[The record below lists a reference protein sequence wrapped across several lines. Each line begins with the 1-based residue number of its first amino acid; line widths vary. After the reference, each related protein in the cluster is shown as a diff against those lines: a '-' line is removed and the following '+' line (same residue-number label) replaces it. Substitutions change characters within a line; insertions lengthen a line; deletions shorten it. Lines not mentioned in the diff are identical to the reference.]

1 METVKTYRAGSEV
14 SLTVSIGKGNAKYIR
29 FDVLSN
35 GGSEYKTS
43 DKSLQKALENHSRY
57 GELFK
62 CVAEVNADTQEK
74 KVSNTMGETKIT
86 VSSIAEAKDY
96 LVEKLGMERTRLKNK
111 EAICR
116 AAKKNGIVFVG
127 I

>member
-1 METVKTYRAGSEV
+1 METVKTYRAASEI
-14 SLTVSIGKGNAKYIR
+14 SLTVSMGKGNAKHIR

-62 CVAEVNADTQEK
+62 CVAEVNADTQKK

-96 LVEKLGMERTRLKNK
+96 LVEKLGIERTKLKNK

-116 AAKKNGIVFVG
+116 AAEKNGIVFVG

>member
-1 METVKTYRAGSEV
+1 METVKTYRAASEI
-14 SLTVSIGKGNAKYIR
+14 SLTVSMGKGKAKHIR
-29 FDVLSN
+29 FDVISN
-35 GGSEYKTS
+35 GGSEYKTGN
-43 DKSLQKALENHSRY
+43 KSLQMALENHSRY
-57 GELFK
+57 GDLFK
-62 CVAEVNADTQEK
+62 CVAEVNADTQK
-74 KVSNTMGETKIT
+74 KNASNAIEETKIT

-96 LVEKLGMERTRLKNK
+96 LVEKMGIERTKLKNK

>member
-14 SLTVSIGKGNAKYIR
+14 SLTVSIGKGNAKHIR

-35 GGSEYKTS
+35 GGSEYKTN

-116 AAKKNGIVFVG
+116 AAEKKGIVFVG

>member
-1 METVKTYRAGSEV
+1 METVKTYRAASEI
-14 SLTVSIGKGNAKYIR
+14 SLTVSIGKGNAKHIR

-62 CVAEVNADTQEK
+62 CVAEVNADTQKK

-116 AAKKNGIVFVG
+116 AAEKNGIVFVG